1 MIQMPH
7 FIILFSF
14 LQPFPSP
21 IFSMSLPFLLQPPP
35 SLIFSLSLY
44 PSHFSRLILFFSF
57 SESHGPWS
65 CLSLLSD
72 QRLGPYIS
80 VISSIQIEKSLQRHG
95 GRLKHYET
103 YCGSCY
109 GASMVKLSIWTL
121 LLIQNIINF
130 MLEFVCKLL
139 NKYCWKLFCLC
150 CSDLFNSSLYCSIT
164 LFFKCD

>member
-21 IFSMSLPFLLQPPP
+21 ICSLSLPFLLQLPP

-44 PSHFSRLILFFSF
+44 PFHFSHLILFFSF

-72 QRLGPYIS
+72 QRLGPHIS

-130 MLEFVCKLL
+130 MLESVCKLL
-139 NKYCWKLFCLC
+139 NKYCWKLFFLC
-150 CSDLFNSSLYCSIT
+150 
-164 LFFKCD
+164 

>member
-21 IFSMSLPFLLQPPP
+21 ICSLSLPFLLQPPP

-44 PSHFSRLILFFSF
+44 PFHFSHLILFFSF

-65 CLSLLSD
+65 CLSLLSN
-72 QRLGPYIS
+72 QRLGPHIS

-130 MLEFVCKLL
+130 MLESVCKLL
-139 NKYCWKLFCLC
+139 NKYCWKLFFLC
-150 CSDLFNSSLYCSIT
+150 
-164 LFFKCD
+164 